1 MKRFGGGLVSEHVV
15 SELPCDSDDGK
26 IVAMGRHSIRSQTAD
41 LFSVGPSSPE
51 QISEAEAA
59 LPRRVALPK
68 DLPRAV
74 PYLDERQLDLLL
86 KAAIDESRTRGRS
99 PVNRDAVPP
108 ATDAGSPRKRVSPP
122 AKQSRHQNIKSA
134 AGSTQGRVNGVR
146 AAFRAGVTPARIA
159 PEAAFRP
166 VRKLHR
172 VPLGGSNHMSKRN
185 TSSDDTDPGFAKE
198 TPLRSRQ

>member
-1 MKRFGGGLVSEHVV
+1 MKRFGRGLVSEHVV

-41 LFSVGPSSPE
+41 LSSVGPSSPK

-59 LPRRVALPK
+59 PLPRRVALPK

-74 PYLDERQLDLLL
+74 RYLDERQLDLLL
-86 KAAIDESRTRGRS
+86 KAAIDESRRRGRS
-99 PVNRDAVPP
+99 PVSRDAVPP

-134 AGSTQGRVNGVR
+134 AGLTQGRVNAVR
-146 AAFRAGVTPARIA
+146 AAFKAGVTPARIA
-159 PEAAFRP
+159 RQFGLSQAD
-166 VRKLHR
+166 VRKAL
-172 VPLGGSNHMSKRN
+172 
-185 TSSDDTDPGFAKE
+185 SSDEP
-198 TPLRSRQ
+198 RR